1 MHRRGVRF
9 AIVVLLVIGGAGAGI
24 AARQMHT
31 QLDALIARM
40 RDTDSRVEALRTAV
54 ADAAAAQASYV
65 APGQALPQSEA
76 QVTALS
82 QQMTTGAAALRST
95 LRAPGAQTALEA
107 FTHAASTF
115 VATDTRIRQH
125 LDEEDPTLATDL
137 IFSDSRQTLATMRA
151 ALTDVD
157 SAESGASDNE
167 RRLLEQ
173 RIWSILGA
181 AAAAWFVGL
190 VVFASVPGAADR
202 TVAPAAAEATTS
214 EAPEDVTSSSPDAG
228 APIDLP
234 AAADVCGAIAR
245 MTSAA
250 ALPDVLARA
259 ASVLDASG
267 IILWMGAGE
276 ELFAASAYGYDSA
289 VIARLGPIHRGAD
302 NATAAAWRTGELRTV
317 KGDLVSNG
325 AVVAP
330 MWGPDTCIGVLAAEI
345 RHGHEDNASTR
356 AVASM
361 MAAQLAAALSAW
373 PSAGTDQTRRASTS
387 SRSA

>member
-1 MHRRGVRF
+1 MHRRSVRF
-9 AIVVLLVIGGAGAGI
+9 AIVALLVAGGAGAGI
-24 AARQMHT
+24 AARQMHA

-40 RDTDSRVEALRTAV
+40 RDTDARVDALRTAV

-65 APGQALPQSEA
+65 APGPTLTQAEA
-76 QVTALS
+76 QVTTLS
-82 QQMTTGAAALRST
+82 QQMTAGATALRST
-95 LRAPGAQTALEA
+95 LRAPGAQTALDG
-107 FTHAASTF
+107 FTHAAATF
-115 VATDTRIRQH
+115 TTTDTQIRQH
-125 LDEEDPTLATDL
+125 LDEEDPTLATDM
-137 IFSDSRQTLATMRA
+137 IFGESRQTFATMRA
-151 ALTDVD
+151 ALADVAA
-157 SAESGASDNE
+157 AESGSSENE

-181 AAAAWFVGL
+181 AAAVWFLGL
-190 VVFASVPGAADR
+190 IVFASMPGVADRAGASEAAD
-202 TVAPAAAEATTS
+202 TGLSQSSTDVTSQAPAAPAA
-214 EAPEDVTSSSPDAG
+214 
-228 APIDLP
+228 IDLP

-250 ALPDVLARA
+250 ALPDTLARA
-259 ASVLDASG
+259 ALVLDASG

-276 ELFAASAYGYDSA
+276 ELFAASAYGYDAA
-289 VIARLGPIHRGAD
+289 VIARLGPIHRDAD

-330 MWGPDTCIGVLAAEI
+330 MWDPDTCIGVLAAEI
-345 RHGHEDNASTR
+345 RHGREDDTSTR

-361 MAAQLAAALSAW
+361 LAAQLAAALSAW
-373 PSAGTDQTRRASTS
+373 PSAGTDQTRHASTS